1 MENSTSPIKGNTPIP
16 SQSTH
21 VPAAKQQTS
30 VLVGEAKTTFLETY
44 VPPATFATTVYVAG
58 RSEQFH
64 HEEAA
69 RLRAEASHQ
78 LTLDMAKNKLEHS
91 AYIQRGVSLK
101 LKDHEIVEK
110 FHQAKVIDDHRVYI
124 IKDGELVRNVETP
137 LTVPLSTESTG
148 ELKENS
154 GSSSGF
160 ASISSGFQQSIAVP
174 TKPAQDP
181 STQEKGIPLYTGA
194 MIILSSVLAASI
206 SYMFVNLFK
215 SNRIKDN
222 ISTELFENT
231 KVRQMI
237 IENKSPFQL
246 TILKENFTALRLG
259 VLTPDGFRTNLKEL
273 LQFSD
278 EEINSFFLNSK

>member
-1 MENSTSPIKGNTPIP
+1 MENSMSPIKGNTPTP

-21 VPAAKQQTS
+21 VPAPKQQTS
-30 VLVGEAKTTFLETY
+30 VLVGEAKPTLLETF
-44 VPPATFATTVYVAG
+44 VPPATLATTVAVVG
-58 RSEQFH
+58 RGEYLH
-64 HEEAA
+64 YEEAS

-78 LTLDMAKNKLEHS
+78 LTLDMAEGTLRPP
-91 AYIQRGVSLK
+91 AYIARGVSLK
-101 LKDHEIVEK
+101 LSDKDIVRK
-110 FHQAKVIDDHRVYI
+110 FCEAKTIDDPRVYFI
-124 IKDGELVRNVETP
+124 RDGELVRNVETP

-148 ELKENS
+148 ELQQNS
-154 GSSSGF
+154 GNSSGF

-181 STQEKGIPLYTGA
+181 STQQKGIPLYTGT
-194 MIILSSVLAASI
+194 MIILSTVLTASI

-231 KVRQMI
+231 KARAMI
-237 IENKSPFQL
+237 IENKNTFQL
-246 TILKENFTALRLG
+246 EILKENFTALRLG
-259 VLTPDGFRTNLKEL
+259 VLTPDRFRTNLKEL